1 MEEASEHRLD
11 EKTASSLEL
20 RYELGDSSQTLA
32 VSDEDFL
39 IGRAPG
45 CSLILADESVSRR
58 HARITFDGTGWTIRD
73 LDSKNG
79 VKINTYRAAQ
89 QQLRDGDR
97 IDLGAVRLYV
107 ALSEAQDAT
116 PANVVFDA
124 SGSKGR
130 RTEII
135 DVARLDSL
143 LASRARSSASQ
154 LPASKGSPLDAGASN
169 FAEDEAASGLRLFG
183 DAAEALIS
191 CDSLDETLDR
201 IMQLVFRNFPVERG
215 VICFYDEASDTTTPK
230 VMRTLAGTG
239 GEPIRISSAIAND
252 VIQRKQSLLVNDPL
266 LDERFGGA
274 ESVIALNIRSA
285 MCAPLYHDGRVNG
298 FIYVDRQSID
308 DVFNSAHLEALS
320 ALGILSAVAV
330 EQTSLRD
337 DLRSEQEMR
346 ARLAR
351 YSSPAVVDRIL
362 DSSGEAGSMATDEAD
377 VTVLFAD
384 LCGFTTMAEAL
395 QPAETVL
402 MLNQV
407 FERLTEAIFEF
418 DGTLDKFRGDG
429 LMAFFGAPLP
439 LPDHA
444 ERAVSAALRMQ
455 ELLDE
460 LNSYSED
467 RKLQIRIGIHSG
479 NVIVGDIGS
488 PQRKDYTVIGDVVN
502 TASRLESAVALPGEV
517 VVGEA
522 TWQRVA
528 SQFEGEPLEPA
539 RLKGK
544 SEIVQPHRV
553 LRARTRDGQ
562 RSD

>member
-1 MEEASEHRLD
+1 MEDKMGES
-11 EKTASSLEL
+11 TAATLQL
-20 RYELGDSSQTLA
+20 RYELDGEEFQVLVDNK
-32 VSDEDFL
+32 DFL
-39 IGRAPG
+39 IGRAPS
-45 CSLILADESVSRR
+45 CSLVLADESVSRR
-58 HARITFDGTGWTIRD
+58 HARITCDGANWTLSD
-73 LDSKNG
+73 LSSKNG
-79 VKINTYRAAQ
+79 IKVNTYRAAQ
-89 QQLRDGDR
+89 QRLRDGDR

-107 ALSEAQDAT
+107 GLTASRVPV
-116 PANVVFDA
+116 PADVVFEA
-124 SGSKGR
+124 SEDRGR

-135 DVARLDSL
+135 DVAQLDSL
-143 LASRARSSASQ
+143 LASRDVAGGISQ
-154 LPASKGSPLDAGASN
+154 LRASPLDSDGSSDIN
-169 FAEDEAASGLRLFG
+169 EEAASGLRLFG

-201 IMQLVFRNFPVERG
+201 IMELVFRNFPVERG
-215 VICFYDEASDTTTPK
+215 VICFYDEETNTTVPQ
-230 VMRTLAGTG
+230 VMRTLAGKG

-285 MCAPLYHDGRVNG
+285 MCAPLYREGRVNG
-298 FIYVDRQSID
+298 FIYVDCQSVD
-308 DVFNSAHLEALS
+308 DGFSSAHLEALS

-337 DLRSEQEMR
+337 HLRSEQEMR
-346 ARLAR
+346 ARLSR

-362 DSSGEAGSMATDEAD
+362 DGSSEAGGMATDEAD
-377 VTVLFAD
+377 VTVVFAD
-384 LCGFTTMAEAL
+384 LCGFTSMAEAL
-395 QPAETVL
+395 RPAETVR

-439 LPDHA
+439 MPDHA
-444 ERAVSAALRMQ
+444 DRAVRSALRMQ
-455 ELLDE
+455 ELINE
-460 LNSYSED
+460 LNSYTEN
-467 RKLQIRIGIHSG
+467 RKLQIRIGIQSG
-479 NVIVGDIGS
+479 AVVVGDIGS

-522 TWQRVA
+522 TWERLA
-528 SQFEGEPLEPA
+528 SRFEGEPLEPA
-539 RLKGK
+539 HLKGK
-544 SEIVQPHRV
+544 REAVQSYRV
-553 LRARTRDGQ
+553 SGVKPAS
-562 RSD
+562 SD